1 MSDSEPPAAPVPATH
16 SAPVASP
23 SPPFRK
29 PLSLG
34 WKIVVG
40 IAILCLT
47 GLIAF
52 FGFLWMTKRTFE
64 AGKET
69 LVRIAEAFQP
79 ETITHTFVEW
89 QEMTAKGTDGNILEV
104 ATAEATET
112 FTQKSDLKMFNLVL
126 PLGTTVSE
134 ISVPAT
140 YRYHIDL
147 NGDWFLT
154 TDGQRVMVVAPRVRP
169 SLPVAFD
176 TGRMKK
182 KTKSGWARW
191 DGNESL
197 EELEKSLT
205 GQLSERAQAPETIAE
220 VREESRVAVAKFV
233 QNWLMKRSHWND
245 RTFTEIAVVFED
257 ELGGENKVTVSNQPA
272 TLRLHEK
279 AGDRTPA
286 LEKVAP

>member
-1 MSDSEPPAAPVPATH
+1 MNDSEPPAAPVSAAPP
-16 SAPVASP
+16 APVESHSP
-23 SPPFRK
+23 ARRQS
-29 PLSLG
+29 LSFG
-34 WKIVVG
+34 WKIVVV
-40 IAILCLT
+40 IAILSVT
-47 GLIAF
+47 GLIGF
-52 FGFLWMTKRTFE
+52 FGFLWMTKRTLE
-64 AGKET
+64 AGRET

-79 ETITHTFVEW
+79 ETITQSFVEW

-112 FTQKSDLKMFNLVL
+112 FTQKSNLKMFNMVL

-147 NGDWFLT
+147 NDDWFLT
-154 TDGQRVMVVAPRVRP
+154 TDGQRVMVIAPSVQP

-191 DGNESL
+191 DGDESL
-197 EELEKSLT
+197 EALEKSVT
-205 GQLSERAQAPETIAE
+205 GQLSERAQAPETISQ

-233 QNWLMKRSHWND
+233 QSWLLKRSHWND

-257 ELGGENKVTVSNQPA
+257 ELGGEDKVTVSNQPP

-279 AGDRTPA
+279 AGEETPA
-286 LEKVAP
+286 FEKVTP